1 MSGNEHQYLIPETA
15 NVDSIKAHLA
25 ERYRFREE
33 SGRTDKRI
41 YYDSFDWRLYQA
53 GALLEGGGVNGSA
66 RLRLRGLD
74 SGNLEADQVLEAR
87 PRFAWDLP
95 DGALRERL
103 QPLLEMRALLPR
115 LELESRIQALRLL
128 DDQDKTVLRLQ
139 FEQHRFKDPDGS
151 AEGAVGK
158 RLRLLP
164 VKGYDKALS
173 RMHNTLSGEL
183 QLLRADTQ
191 PLEQA
196 LQALGRPP
204 GSYSSKLRFR
214 LDPKQRADAVAK
226 QILLQLLDTLEANVE
241 GAKAGLDS
249 EFLHD
254 LRVATRRTRSALSQ
268 IKGVFPEAVVEDFKA
283 RFGWIGQVTGPTRD
297 MDVYLLGFGD
307 YRDSLPATYRGH
319 LEPLH
324 RFLEAH
330 RQAEQEALARELDSA
345 RFRNILHDWREFLEA
360 PVPEQPEAPNAPRPI
375 RELTSQRILKMYKRV
390 LKEGRAIGPET
401 PPEHLHEL
409 RKSCKKLRYLIE
421 FFANLYPKKSAKAVI
436 KNLKALLDNLGAF
449 QDLEVQA
456 GKLRGLA
463 RQMSEE
469 GEVPVDT
476 LLAIGMLVDGLL
488 ERQGHA
494 RAEFQER
501 FAGFDS
507 DGNRRNYQQ
516 LFASE

>member
-1 MSGNEHQYLIPETA
+1 MSDNEHQYLIPETA
-15 NVDSIKAHLA
+15 NVDSIKARLA

-33 SGRTDKRI
+33 SGRTHNRI
-41 YYDSFDWRLYQA
+41 YYDSFDWRLYQG
-53 GALLEGGGVNGSA
+53 GAFLEGGAVNGSA
-66 RLRLRGLD
+66 RLLLRGLD
-74 SGNLEADQVLEAR
+74 SGSQEADQVLETR
-87 PRFAWDLP
+87 PRFVWDLP
-95 DGALRERL
+95 DGPLRERL

-115 LELESRIQALRLL
+115 LELESRVQALRLL

-139 FEQHRFKDPDGS
+139 FEQHRFKDPDSG
-151 AEGAVGK
+151 AEGAISE

-164 VKGYDKALS
+164 VKGYNKALN

-183 QLLRADTQ
+183 QLPRADTQ
-191 PLEQA
+191 PLQQA
-196 LQALGRPP
+196 LQALERPP

-214 LDPKQRADAVAK
+214 LDSKQRSDAVAK
-226 QILLQLLDTLEANVE
+226 QILLHLLDTLEANVE
-241 GAKAGLDS
+241 GAKADLDS

-307 YRDSLPATYRGH
+307 YRDSLPAAYRDH

-324 RFLEAH
+324 RFLEFH
-330 RQAEQEALARELDSA
+330 QRAEQQALARELDSG
-345 RFRNILHDWREFLEA
+345 RFRDILQEWREFLEA
-360 PVPEQPEAPNAPRPI
+360 PVPAEPEAPNAIRPI
-375 RELTSQRILKMYKRV
+375 RELASRRILKMYKRV

-401 PPEHLHEL
+401 APEHLHEL

-421 FFANLYPKKSAKAVI
+421 FFASLYPKKPAKAVI
-436 KNLKALLDNLGAF
+436 ENLKTLLDNLGEF

-456 GKLRGLA
+456 AKLRDLA

-476 LLAIGMLVDGLL
+476 LLAMGMLVDGLL
-488 ERQGHA
+488 KRQRRA
-494 RAEFQER
+494 RAEFEER
-501 FAGFDS
+501 FSGFDS
-507 DGNRRNYQQ
+507 ADNRRAYQP